1 MSEQLNNVIELDV
14 LINEMH
20 NAKDLLLHYLNEGI
34 PQTNETGQIVGVY
47 HLQGAE
53 REGMEQECHKVVSI
67 IHHLTEYEK
76 LKSVKK

>member
-20 NAKDLLLHYLNEGI
+20 NAKDLLLHYLNDGI
-34 PQTNETGQIVGVY
+34 PQVTETGQVVGVY
-47 HLQGAE
+47 HLQGTE

-67 IHHLTEYEK
+67 IYHLTEYEK
-76 LKSVKK
+76 LKTVKK